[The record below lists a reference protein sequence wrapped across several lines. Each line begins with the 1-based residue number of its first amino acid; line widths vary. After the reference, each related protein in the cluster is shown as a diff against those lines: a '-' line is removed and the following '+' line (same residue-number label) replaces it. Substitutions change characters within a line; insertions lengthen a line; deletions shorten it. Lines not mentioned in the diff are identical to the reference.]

1 MSGIVSDLE
10 ESTSELQLAY
20 WKPEMER
27 HVVVKRNVDE
37 ANFPGWMQNE
47 IVRAPKGLIFFFVK
61 ASTDI
66 F

>member
-1 MSGIVSDLE
+1 MNMFVSDQE

-20 WKPEMER
+20 WKPGMQR
-27 HVVVKRNVDE
+27 HTVLKRNVDE

-47 IVRAPKGLIFFFVK
+47 VVRAPKGLIFFFVK